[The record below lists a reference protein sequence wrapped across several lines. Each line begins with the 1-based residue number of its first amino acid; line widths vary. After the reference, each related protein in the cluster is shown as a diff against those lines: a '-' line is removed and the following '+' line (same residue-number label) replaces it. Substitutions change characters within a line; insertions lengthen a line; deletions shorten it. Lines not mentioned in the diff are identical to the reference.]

1 MSGTLYLVSTP
12 IGNMDDL
19 SLRAVEILRTV
30 DMVACEDTRRTGKLL
45 KYFDLRKKLISFHE
59 HNENRRR
66 EEIVSLILQG
76 KSIALVSDA
85 GTPCISDPGYGLV
98 EAVRQTGAKV
108 TVIPGPTAFVSALV
122 LSGLP
127 TDALYFG
134 GFLPSKSGARKKLLR
149 EVAGIRAT
157 LIFFESA
164 RRLASSLSDCASV
177 LGARRAA
184 VVREITKLHEETI
197 TGDLLELAGRI
208 KAEPPKGEI
217 VLVIDR
223 DTPVTSE
230 TVDDPESRLLELF
243 DKLIATGSDRKTALK
258 QAAKKCGYSKPVAYR
273 IIQNR

>member
-1 MSGTLYLVSTP
+1 
-12 IGNMDDL
+12 MDDL